1 MHEFSLVEVHD
12 NQIGDYVICGIRNKN
27 AKVDTQEKES
37 PMKKMRSDREDH
49 NPPEPTS
56 SASPLQIILRPG
68 CRQPQFLKQIG
79 DWNKVVVK
87 RLVWRYRHDGGSA
100 IFGANCK

>member
-1 MHEFSLVEVHD
+1 M
-12 NQIGDYVICGIRNKN
+12 GDYVICGVRNKN
-27 AKVDTQEKES
+27 AKVDTEEKES

-68 CRQPQFLKQIG
+68 
-79 DWNKVVVK
+79 
-87 RLVWRYRHDGGSA
+87 
-100 IFGANCK
+100 